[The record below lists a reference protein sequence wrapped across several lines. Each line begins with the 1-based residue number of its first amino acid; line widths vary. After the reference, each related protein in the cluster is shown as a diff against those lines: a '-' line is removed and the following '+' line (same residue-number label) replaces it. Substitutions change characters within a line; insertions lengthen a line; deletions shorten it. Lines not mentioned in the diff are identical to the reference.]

1 MDYRCYLVTAGN
13 GRHTVKTAA
22 AAARAGAGVVQVRAK
37 DLSAHD
43 LLDLV
48 MAVAESV
55 AAASPVT
62 RVLVND
68 RADIAY
74 AACRAGAAVHGVH
87 LGQEDLPVRAARD
100 LLGPAAL
107 IGLST
112 GTIDLV
118 RRAQSVA
125 DVVDYLGAGP
135 FRPTPTKNSGRPALG
150 VGGYPALVAQTSLP
164 VVAIGDVTPDDVPA
178 LSQTGIAGVALLR
191 AVMGANDP
199 AAVVH
204 HVLRGWESG

>member
-191 AVMGANDP
+191 AGRAP
-199 AAVVH
+199 RAARLGKRLDH
-204 HVLRGWESG
+204 G

>member
-1 MDYRCYLVTAGN
+1 M
-13 GRHTVKTAA
+13 
-22 AAARAGAGVVQVRAK
+22 VQVRAK

-43 LLDLV
+43 LLGLV

-55 AAASPVT
+55 AAAAPVT

-68 RADIAY
+68 RPDIAY

-87 LGQEDLPVRAARD
+87 LGQDDLPVRAARD
-100 LLGPAAL
+100 LLGPAAI

-118 RRAQSVA
+118 QRARSVA

-135 FRPTPTKNSGRPALG
+135 FRPTPTKDSGRPALG

-178 LSQTGIAGVALLR
+178 LRQTGIAGVALLR
-191 AVMGANDP
+191 AVMGADDP

-204 HVLRGWESG
+204 HVLRGWEGD